1 MTNRPELLD
10 YAGQLL
16 DGSITLGA
24 RGARTA
30 ALLTRCALEDWLDD
44 QSATWSMAPR
54 LRPTTRSKLVVLGA
68 LRGPETGERAK
79 RAWHDL
85 SRACHHHAYELQ
97 PSITEIRQL
106 LRQVRQLTAP
116 AAESTSGS

>member
-1 MTNRPELLD
+1 MTHRSELLD

-16 DGSITLGA
+16 DGSINLGA

-44 QSATWSMAPR
+44 QSAPWSGTPGP
-54 LRPTTRSKLVVLGA
+54 RPTTRSKLVVLGA
-68 LRGPETGERAK
+68 LRGPETGEHAK

-106 LRQVRQLTAP
+106 LHQVRRLIAP
-116 AAESTSGS
+116 AAENRPGS